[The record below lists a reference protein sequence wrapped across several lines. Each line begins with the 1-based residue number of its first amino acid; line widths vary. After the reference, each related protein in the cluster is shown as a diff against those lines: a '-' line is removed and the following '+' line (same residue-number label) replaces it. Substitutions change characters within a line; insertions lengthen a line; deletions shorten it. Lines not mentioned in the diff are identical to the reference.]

1 MNSRGSYQQIKQQI
15 CFETRS
21 LFVGRKAHASAMP
34 LKLPGTEAIWIP
46 CKDFSAIPSAIP
58 RENPRIRNLSPLSLT
73 NCSFSLRVQ
82 KLRISKETLRFLN
95 FLKMLIGNETNEYF
109 GCLPRTD
116 TFEPMNIFC

>member
-1 MNSRGSYQQIKQQI
+1 MAINYH
-15 CFETRS
+15 FS
-21 LFVGRKAHASAMP
+21 LGIF
-34 LKLPGTEAIWIP
+34 L
-46 CKDFSAIPSAIP
+46 AIPFPIAAALSSL
-58 RENPRIRNLSPLSLT
+58 RNLSHLSLT

-116 TFEPMNIFC
+116 PFEPMNVFC

>member
-1 MNSRGSYQQIKQQI
+1 MNMAINFRFLRGIFPDLPIPMQIAI
-15 CFETRS
+15 S
-21 LFVGRKAHASAMP
+21 W
-34 LKLPGTEAIWIP
+34 LP
-46 CKDFSAIPSAIP
+46 
-58 RENPRIRNLSPLSLT
+58 NLSHLSLT

-116 TFEPMNIFC
+116 TFEPMNVFC